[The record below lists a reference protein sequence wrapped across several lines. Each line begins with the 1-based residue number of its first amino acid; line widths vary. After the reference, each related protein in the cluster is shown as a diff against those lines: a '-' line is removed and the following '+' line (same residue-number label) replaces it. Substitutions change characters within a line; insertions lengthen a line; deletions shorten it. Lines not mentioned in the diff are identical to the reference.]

1 MVSIWQNA
9 HAQYSAV
16 SCKTMIT
23 SEFDKFSFHDAA
35 VDKITRGDGTISIE
49 FEDAFMSKEHSESGG
64 KDWIIDQGVLHLG
77 NVSKEVPLFW
87 YDNIK
92 GKSHPSPELPLD
104 EITNLEFNGVLFEF
118 GGFLNREP
126 WVQWQV
132 YATKFK
138 IEIKGKH
145 VAHS

>member
-1 MVSIWQNA
+1 
-9 HAQYSAV
+9 
-16 SCKTMIT
+16 MIT

-35 VDKITRGDGTISIE
+35 VDKVTRSNGTISIE
-49 FEDAFMSKEHSESGG
+49 FEGAFMSKEHPESGG
-64 KDWIIDQGVLHLG
+64 SDWAIDNGVLHLC

-87 YDNIK
+87 YDNIE
-92 GKSHPSPELPLD
+92 GKPHPNPVLPLD
-104 EITNLEFNGVLFEF
+104 EITTLEFNSSLFDF

-132 YATKFK
+132 YATAFK

-145 VAHS
+145 IEHS